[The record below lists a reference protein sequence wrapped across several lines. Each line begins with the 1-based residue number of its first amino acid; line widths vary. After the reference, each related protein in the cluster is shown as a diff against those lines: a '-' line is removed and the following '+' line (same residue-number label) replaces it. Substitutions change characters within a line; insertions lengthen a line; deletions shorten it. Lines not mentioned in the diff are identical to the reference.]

1 MVPRAK
7 SRGFRTNFVYM
18 IRCADG
24 TIYVGHTK
32 NPEIREKE
40 HNAGRGARYT
50 ATRRPV
56 RLVYREAL
64 KSVNAAVRRELQ
76 LKRWSLAKKE
86 ALIAGDL
93 ERLKQLS
100 RRPA

>member
-1 MVPRAK
+1 M
-7 SRGFRTNFVYM
+7 NFVYM
-18 IRCADG
+18 IRCVDG

-32 NPEIREKE
+32 NPEAREKE

-50 ATRRPV
+50 AIRRPV
-56 RLVYREAL
+56 CLVYAEAL
-64 KSVNAAVRRELQ
+64 QSVEASVRRELQ

-86 ALIAGDL
+86 ALIAGDV

>member
-1 MVPRAK
+1 M
-7 SRGFRTNFVYM
+7 NFVYM

-32 NPEIREKE
+32 NPETREKE

-50 ATRRPV
+50 AIRRPV

-64 KSVNAAVRRELQ
+64 QSVEAAVRRELQ

-86 ALIAGDL
+86 ALIAGDIA
-93 ERLKQLS
+93 RLKQLS
-100 RRPA
+100 RRST

>member
-1 MVPRAK
+1 M
-7 SRGFRTNFVYM
+7 NFVYM